1 MKLCISS
8 LAWNI
13 DNRNKIYD
21 FLSKKE
27 IKFIEIVPFKISNL
41 GLYDEY
47 NNYIKL
53 KKEWEDYK
61 PYLFKVCI
69 SD

>member
-13 DNRNKIYD
+13 ENKTKIYN

-47 NNYIKL
+47 NNYIKF
-53 KKEWEDYK
+53 KSEWES
-61 PYLFKVCI
+61 CI
-69 SD
+69 YAKFTFWIK